1 MKPCGVL
8 AALVALVGTVT
19 QAAST
24 FKPTKPPAVP
34 LAVRSPYLS
43 AWLQGDSGGILPGTW
58 PQFWTYVHLGQ
69 TPERKTKTA
78 SLS

>member
-1 MKPCGVL
+1 MRPCGML
-8 AALVALVGTVT
+8 AALVALVATVT

-43 AWLQGDSGGILPGTW
+43 AWLQGEAGGILPGTW
-58 PQFWTYVHLGQ
+58 PQFWTYVHLVQ
-69 TPERKTKTA
+69 TPERKRRLA
-78 SLS
+78 A